1 MEAKFCKNPIV
12 SVVSK
17 VVSPLFEQKHFEA
30 VLFASKRVTFG
41 SRFHFWKFSL
51 QKMEAAGMW
60 ASMFESD
67 DDDDDDTL
75 ESTAVR
81 LKRMIVRRIELRRQ
95 GAGKAGPRLRRPPT
109 DPWACTWGKM
119 LTEQRHQLLGPTSA
133 EARLFRRAGR
143 AGPRLRRPR
152 TDPWACTW
160 GKMLS
165 EQRVQLEDPD
175 SAESTTFRL
184 RFRVPFPLFFS

>member
-1 MEAKFCKNPIV
+1 MP
-12 SVVSK
+12 
-17 VVSPLFEQKHFEA
+17 
-30 VLFASKRVTFG
+30 
-41 SRFHFWKFSL
+41 
-51 QKMEAAGMW
+51 
-60 ASMFESD
+60 MFTPFLSSD
-67 DDDDDDTL
+67 DDDED
-75 ESTAVR
+75 ESELAAIR
-81 LKRMIVRRIELRRQ
+81 LKRMILRRRELRR
-95 GAGKAGPRLRRPPT
+95 T
-109 DPWACTWGKM
+109 N
-119 LTEQRHQLLGPTSA
+119 
-133 EARLFRRAGR
+133 AGR